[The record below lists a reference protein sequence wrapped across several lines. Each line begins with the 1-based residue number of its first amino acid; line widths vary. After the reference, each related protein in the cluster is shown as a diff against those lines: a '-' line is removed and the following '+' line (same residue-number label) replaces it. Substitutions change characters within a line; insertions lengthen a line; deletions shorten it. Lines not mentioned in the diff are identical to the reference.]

1 MLRQLASPGISK
13 ILADVDR
20 LEGQHK
26 TAEAWHREVEDI
38 CGRWLR
44 QDHLPAQETAHLK
57 GILSALSDLYR
68 SHIAMEEQ
76 EVFPV
81 AQAELSAPAKQAIG
95 RHMALR
101 RGVPFTPEWA
111 VPSHSEK

>member
-1 MLRQLASPGISK
+1 MRSRTFAGAGFVKTIFLRKKRPISK
-13 ILADVDR
+13 DSF
-20 LEGQHK
+20 
-26 TAEAWHREVEDI
+26 T
-38 CGRWLR
+38 
-44 QDHLPAQETAHLK
+44 
-57 GILSALSDLYR
+57 ALSDLYR